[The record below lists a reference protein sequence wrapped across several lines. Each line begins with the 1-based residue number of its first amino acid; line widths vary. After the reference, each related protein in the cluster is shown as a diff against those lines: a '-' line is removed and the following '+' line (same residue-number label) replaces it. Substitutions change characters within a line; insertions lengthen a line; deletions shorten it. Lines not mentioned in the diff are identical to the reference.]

1 MIAADHPARLGS
13 PVPVVFISSHAT
25 RGGAE
30 SYLARL
36 LERLGPEWIRSVISL
51 KEGPFAEVLQT
62 AGYPLEVVDTGPR
75 SIDIVQAA
83 RRVRRSLLCSRPA
96 VVHANGVKAALVAVL
111 ATPGTGIPVIWVKH
125 DVSRDGWLAN
135 LVARRCA
142 AVIGVSSTVTETF
155 GPRLRDRVTVI
166 HTQIPE
172 PIVDQT
178 AARATV
184 LELFAPSHPRTVVTL
199 VGRLDPFKGHAELV
213 GVLPEL
219 VSNVPGL
226 KLLFVGGDD
235 DAHPGY
241 EGRLQ
246 QQVASTG
253 CNADVVFTGHRDDA
267 IELVAGSDI
276 VAVPSVADSSG
287 MGKEG
292 FPYVG
297 LEALAVGTPL
307 IGYAHGGLVEM
318 VGPCAVLV
326 PPGDRHGLARA
337 IVELTED
344 AERRDQLALCGR
356 ARFETLFKWTTLG
369 QDLAERYRTVAKAAK
384 RP

>member
-1 MIAADHPARLGS
+1 MINPTDGSNLGP
-13 PVPVVFISSHAT
+13 PVPVTFISSHAT

-30 SYLARL
+30 SYLAL
-36 LERLGPEWIRSVISL
+36 LLAHLGPDWIRRVVCL
-51 KEGPFAEVLQT
+51 QEGPFVDVVRD
-62 AGYPLEVVDTGPR
+62 AGYPLEVISTGPR
-75 SIDIVQAA
+75 SIDIVHSA
-83 RRVRRSLLCSRPA
+83 RRLRCSLNRDQPA

-111 ATPGTGIPVIWVKH
+111 ATPGTGIPVMWVKH

-155 GPRLRDRVTVI
+155 GTRLRDRVTVI

-172 PIVDQT
+172 PIVDQE
-178 AARATV
+178 ARATV
-184 LELFAPSHPRTVVTL
+184 LELFAPSQPRTVVTL

-213 GVLPEL
+213 ALLPEL

-235 DAHPGY
+235 AAHPGY
-241 EGRLQ
+241 GERLR
-246 QQVASTG
+246 QQVASAG
-253 CNADVVFTGHRDDA
+253 CEADVVFTGHRDDA
-267 IELVAGSDI
+267 ITLMAGSNI

-297 LEALAVGTPL
+297 LEALAVGTPV

-318 VGPCAVLV
+318 VGACAVLV
-326 PPGDRHGLARA
+326 PPADRRGLAQA
-337 IVELTED
+337 VVELAGD
-344 AERRDQLALCGR
+344 AERRAQLALCGR
-356 ARFETLFKWTTLG
+356 TRFEALFKWTTLG
-369 QDLAERYRTVAKAAK
+369 RDLTDRYRTLARAAR